1 MWNIL
6 LYRRQVF
13 PRFMFMFRNK
23 ICENMKQHGVGISK
37 LPLATF
43 AEWNNNARLLFV
55 NCFGDKSR
63 YMRLTTQ
70 LYSNVDVVGSKR
82 E

>member
-23 ICENMKQHGVGISK
+23 ICENRKQHGVVISK

-43 AEWNNNARLLFV
+43 AEWNNNARLFSLIV
-55 NCFGDKSR
+55 FGDKSR

-70 LYSNVDVVGSKR
+70 LYSKVDVVGSKR